1 MLALAA
7 PVSGG
12 AAVLLV
18 AGDIEGGPAQPATPD
33 RAALDTVLADVR
45 LGPR

>member
-1 MLALAA
+1 MFALAA

-18 AGDIEGGPAQPATPD
+18 AGDTEGGPVEPAAPD
-33 RAALDTVLADVR
+33 RTTLDTVLAGVR
-45 LGPR
+45 IGPP